1 MYKSMLKKHL
11 FTVLMAFTVI
21 PLLASCGASSEEAHV
36 KAEDQKATKVV
47 DHANR
52 EVRFLEPPKRIVS
65 LVPGD
70 MEIVHALGG
79 EVVGRPN
86 VDEDTISE
94 ELVNLPEIGNTHE
107 VNFEKMLSLKPDL
120 VIGHSGL
127 NVKDVSTIESFGIET
142 ILTNSKSYDVIL
154 ETMAMYG
161 EILNKQSEAEALIQ
175 SLEEEKTRILANP
188 LPNEVNA
195 LIIYGTTDTLMAALP
210 SSLIG
215 SLLEMAGG
223 TNIANQ
229 FPSIDSYPDYAQ
241 LPLERIIKANPDV
254 IYFIT
259 HGEIDAVKE
268 RFTSELNANT
278 AWENVNAIKHEHLVF
293 LPPELYSSN
302 PGPRIGEALEFIKN
316 SLVEVAAKRE

>member
-1 MYKSMLKKHL
+1 MYIPMLKKHL
-11 FTVLMAFTVI
+11 FTVLILSALI
-21 PLLASCGASSEEAHV
+21 PLLASCGATNKEVGV
-36 KAEDQKATKVV
+36 KAEEHTGTMVV

-52 EVRFLEPPKRIVS
+52 EVRFTEPPQRIVS
-65 LVPGD
+65 LVSGD

-79 EVVGRPN
+79 DVVARPN
-86 VDEDTISE
+86 VDEKTISE
-94 ELVNLPEIGNTHE
+94 ELGKLPEIGNTHD

-127 NVKDVSTIESFGIET
+127 NAKDVSTIESFGIET

-154 ETMAMYG
+154 ETINMYG
-161 EILNKQSEAEALIQ
+161 VILNKEREAEALIQ
-175 SLEEEKTRILANP
+175 SLEQKKTQILANP

-195 LIIYGTTDTLMAALP
+195 LIIYGTTDTFMVALP
-210 SSLIG
+210 SSLTG

-223 TNIANQ
+223 TNIAQQ
-229 FPSIDSYPDYAQ
+229 FPSIDGYPDYAQ
-241 LPLERIIKANPDV
+241 MPLERIIKANPDV

-268 RFTSELNANT
+268 RFAAELKANA
-278 AWENVNAIKHEHLVF
+278 AWENVNAIKDDQLVF
-293 LPPELYSSN
+293 LPPALFSSN

-316 SLVEVAAKRE
+316 SLVEVSS